1 MLLVAPPGDAG
12 CSDRVAND
20 SAKCSVA
27 IFAATPAPKPG
38 AKAEQCRAPNLPEID
53 ATASEHLAKYVV
65 RACRRTAHDG
75 TADQTGR

>member
-1 MLLVAPPGDAG
+1 MTLEP
-12 CSDRVAND
+12 
-20 SAKCSVA
+20 

-38 AKAEQCRAPNLPEID
+38 AKAGAKAEQCRAPNSPEID

-65 RACRRTAHDG
+65 RACRRAAHDG